1 MSVTAPVP
9 SSTAL
14 TDTATLIPEADCL
27 KKVPEVPPRDEAE
40 LTETAPT
47 LLRSIP
53 AAFDTARRT
62 PSLNASVLAS
72 SKETPTTA
80 KKNRATTEVGEA
92 VGTAEEGLTLGS
104 ELGAGVVAAV
114 GMELGSALGAGVVAA
129 VGMELGAALG
139 ASVVISSVFS
149 KVSHGFPS

>member
-1 MSVTAPVP
+1 MSATAPVP

-14 TDTATLIPEADCL
+14 IDTATLIPEANCL
-27 KKVPEVPPRDEAE
+27 KKVPEVPPRDEAK

-53 AAFDTARRT
+53 AAIDTARRT
-62 PSLNASVLAS
+62 PSLKASVLAS

-92 VGTAEEGLTLGS
+92 VGTEEEGLKLETA
-104 ELGAGVVAAV
+104 LGAGVVAAV
-114 GMELGSALGAGVVAA
+114 GMELGSANADG
-129 VGMELGAALG
+129 
-139 ASVVISSVFS
+139 
-149 KVSHGFPS
+149 